1 MKYNARTRGARG
13 ECHTPVLYNGP
24 SWNRSSFD
32 YFFISPLS
40 IQYLYAQLIFFKRQ
54 EKEKKQ
60 SSLRGRK
67 KTVPRV
73 VTLPFRK
80 ICESNGGGKNCDLDA
95 SNFRSKSRFVSSWA
109 KLRWKIKR
117 KRLSETE
124 IDVFRRVKRIFLLF
138 SILLFRS
145 VGWFSVK
152 LNHVLE
158 TSLSV
163 EL

>member
-32 YFFISPLS
+32 YFFISPLPLS

-60 SSLRGRK
+60 SSLRGGK

-73 VTLPFRK
+73 AKFANQTVEEK
-80 ICESNGGGKNCDLDA
+80 IVISMHPISDRNPD
-95 SNFRSKSRFVSSWA
+95 
-109 KLRWKIKR
+109 
-117 KRLSETE
+117 
-124 IDVFRRVKRIFLLF
+124 
-138 SILLFRS
+138 LFR
-145 VGWFSVK
+145 
-152 LNHVLE
+152 
-158 TSLSV
+158 V
-163 EL
+163 EQS

>member
-1 MKYNARTRGARG
+1 MHERG
-13 ECHTPVLYNGP
+13 ELEGSAIRQFYTTGRVGTDHRLITFLYPP
-24 SWNRSSFD
+24 SPFRSNIFTRNWSFSND
-32 YFFISPLS
+32 
-40 IQYLYAQLIFFKRQ
+40 
-54 EKEKKQ
+54 KKKKK
-60 SSLRGRK
+60 SNPRWGGKK